1 MKSWMLRV
9 LVMGSVLGLGSL
21 AHASVDVRY
30 QAGAGG
36 NDSVQV
42 LLSADAEGGAVSLP
56 IGSVVSTGD
65 LQQQDLVLG
74 QAIEVDLQPNE
85 RRTVTV
91 PAYCMHSSRSVP
103 SPGGGMQAAGNAE
116 APLEQL
122 MAVQHLF
129 PHHVMQ
135 QAVWAYRD
143 GNAVSDEYVRK
154 VFLVANVAVKN

>member
-9 LVMGSVLGLGSL
+9 LVVGSCLGLGSL
-21 AHASVDVRY
+21 AHASVRVQY

-42 LLSADAEGGAVSLP
+42 LMSADAEGGAVSLP
-56 IGSVVSTGD
+56 IGTMVSTGD

-74 QAIEVDLQPNE
+74 QAIELDLQPNE

-103 SPGGGMQAAGNAE
+103 NPGGGMVAAGNAE

-135 QAVWAYRD
+135 QAVWAFRD
-143 GNAVSDEYVRK
+143 GNSVQDEYVRK
-154 VFLVANVAVKN
+154 VFEVANVALKH

>member
-1 MKSWMLRV
+1 MNSWMIRV
-9 LVMGSVLGLGSL
+9 LVVGSFLGVGSL
-21 AHASVDVRY
+21 AHASVHVQY

-42 LLSADAEGGAVSLP
+42 LLNADAEGGAVSLP
-56 IGSVVSTGD
+56 IGTMVSTGD

-74 QAIEVDLQPNE
+74 QAIEVELQPNE
-85 RRTVTV
+85 QRTVTV

-116 APLEQL
+116 APLERL

-135 QAVWAYRD
+135 QAVWAFRD
-143 GNAVSDEYVRK
+143 GNAVSDEFVRK
-154 VFLVANVAVKN
+154 VFEVANVNVK